1 MKLFKE
7 ILLSIIGCL
16 LLAIGTC
23 VFLLPNK
30 LSSGGFS
37 GIATVIYYLF
47 DVKMG
52 TTIIIL
58 NIPLF
63 VITYFKLGKPFLLK
77 TTISTIIFS
86 QFLNIFDNLYIFTY
100 DKLLASIYGGILV
113 GIGSALILKAES
125 STGGTDL
132 IVQVIRYF
140 KPYVK
145 MGNILVLID
154 IGIVFLNLVF
164 LETLEI
170 GLYSFIAIYIVG
182 KMIDIVFEGINFSKM
197 IYIIS
202 DKNEEI
208 SDRINTEF
216 QRGVTGFYSKGMY
229 TKKDKLLI
237 MCVTKRND
245 IMKIKQLALEIDNQ
259 AFIIIIDAREVYGLG
274 FKKHNE

>member
-7 ILLSIIGCL
+7 ILLSILGCFFM
-16 LLAIGTC
+16 AIGTC

-30 LSSGGFS
+30 LSTGGFA

-47 DVKMG
+47 NIKMG
-52 TTIIIL
+52 TIIILL

-63 VITYFKLGKPFLLK
+63 IIAFFKLGKIFLLK
-77 TTISTIIFS
+77 TVISTILFS
-86 QFLNIFDNLYIFTY
+86 WFLDIFDNLYIFSE
-100 DKLLASIYGGILV
+100 DKLLASIYGGILI

-132 IVQVIRYF
+132 IVQIIRYF

-154 IGIVFLNLVF
+154 LGIVFINIVF
-164 LETLEI
+164 LQTIEI
-170 GLYSFIAIYIVG
+170 GLYSFVAIYIVG

-202 DKNEEI
+202 DKYEEI
-208 SDRINTEF
+208 SKSINIEF
-216 QRGVTGFYSKGMY
+216 KRGVTGINSKGMY
-229 TKKDKLLI
+229 T
-237 MCVTKRND
+237 R
-245 IMKIKQLALEIDNQ
+245 
-259 AFIIIIDAREVYGLG
+259 
-274 FKKHNE
+274 